1 MLLLTG
7 GMLTPGGTMLLLE
20 GGRGDM
26 LLLAGDMLFMLVLG
40 GPLVVGYLLLNTELL
55 GVPGLGTGPDME
67 GARGPFITGGGRGP
81 FIEGAGGPVLRGGG
95 GPPPPP

>member
-26 LLLAGDMLFMLVLG
+26 LLLAGDMLLLG

-55 GVPGLGTGPDME
+55 APVTG
-67 GARGPFITGGGRGP
+67 A
-81 FIEGAGGPVLRGGG
+81 V
-95 GPPPPP
+95 

>member
-7 GMLTPGGTMLLLE
+7 GMLTPGGAMLLLE

-26 LLLAGDMLFMLVLG
+26 LLLAGDMLVLG

-55 GVPGLGTGPDME
+55 GVPGLGTGPDTE
-67 GARGPFITGGGRGP
+67 GARGPFITGGG
-81 FIEGAGGPVLRGGG
+81 
-95 GPPPPP
+95 